1 MYEQFNFKGSRIE
14 YFVEFR
20 SSYQDE
26 IANTSTIEVSI
37 GCRSLT
43 GKRFDVDDIWGS
55 IRIVNGPLVNYQES
69 GVTVFNTSEGNF
81 VYFVEELAI
90 SDIPH
95 DADGTCVRDVI
106 IKINDGYSTINQTV
120 QIELE
125 RIPRVSTVSCTTA
138 DIGKN
143 PIITITRLSDTF
155 THTLKY
161 TVGSQSGVI
170 VEKTPLVAYKDWTI
184 PLSLYNEIPN
194 DMNGDGTIICETY
207 SGDILIGSSTCMFSF
222 TGVEEDCC
230 PVFTPTVYDTNE
242 TTYAL
247 TGDRNRLIR
256 YYSNAFVVVGAEPRY
271 GATLTS
277 QYAYCGERYFYAAS
291 GDFTNVEN
299 GVFNLYATDSRGCVA
314 STMVTKTL
322 VEYVRLTCNFG
333 RQRPDT
339 QGSYNLEIEGNYWTG
354 NFGAVSNTLTVQYRR
369 KTSTGSWGDWI
380 TLTPTISD
388 TTYRAT
394 DYITGLD
401 YRETYIFEARAI
413 DKLNTVNTG
422 EISIQ
427 SLPIFHWG
435 SDDFTFEVPVIFKAG
450 TEGASIVPEDGDQT
464 IEGNLT
470 ITGDLRLK
478 GSGNYGN
485 KILMGDGSYVS
496 FSEDTDDVLTIKASR
511 INLEANGIYAYDEP
525 LIVSS
530 SSTWTPVLDN
540 VSATYT
546 TQAGWYSKTHQGV
559 SIGWFIKA
567 NVSSGYDSN
576 TISISGC
583 PFTPIWSASGGG
595 MCSGAYVSA
604 GFNFQSWVLGTD
616 KKITARVQG
625 CNHTSNT
632 NLSTSASGCFYR
644 SGGGEIT
651 LSGTITFYANS

>member
-1 MYEQFNFKGSRIE
+1 MASGIFPTITVNATKSARLVWESTMN
-14 YFVEFR
+14 
-20 SSYQDE
+20 
-26 IANTSTIEVSI
+26 IATNTST
-37 GCRSLT
+37 LT
-43 GKRFDVDDIWGS
+43 LTIQMISSVGVGS
-55 IRIVNGPLVNYQES
+55 GSYARNIYL
-69 GVTVFNTSEGNF
+69 
-81 VYFVEELAI
+81 
-90 SDIPH
+90 
-95 DADGTCVRDVI
+95 DGTWIGGDSTRITGIGSEWIDVYTI
-106 IKINDGYSTINQTV
+106 TKQVAHNNDGTRSCYVEYSIHDDGWKTGSGTIVLDT
-120 QIELE
+120 
-125 RIPRVSTVSCTTA
+125 IPRTSSVSCSSA
-138 DIGKN
+138 DIGSK
-143 PIITITRLSDTF
+143 PTITITRASDVF

-161 TVGSQSGVI
+161 TFGSQSGVI
-170 VEKTPLVAYKDWTI
+170 VEKTPLVVYNSWII
-184 PLSLYNEIPN
+184 PLSLYNEIPTE
-194 DMNGDGTIICETY
+194 MSGEGTITCETY
-207 SGDILIGSSTCMFSF
+207 VGDTYVGTSTCSF
-222 TGVEEDCC
+222 TATGVEEDCN
-230 PVFTPTVYDTNE
+230 PVFTPSVYDTNE

-247 TGDRNRLIR
+247 TGDRNRLVR
-256 YYSNAFVVVGAEPRY
+256 YYSNAFVVVGAQPRY
-271 GATLTS
+271 NATLTS
-277 QYAYCGERYFYAAS
+277 QYAYNGERYFYAAS
-291 GDFTNVEN
+291 GDFPNVEN

-339 QGSYNLEIEGNYWTG
+339 QGNYELEIEGNYWTG
-354 NFGAVSNTLTVQYRR
+354 NFGATNNTLTVQYRR
-369 KTSTGSWGDWI
+369 KTSSGSWGSWI
-380 TLTPTISD
+380 TLTPTISG

-401 YRETYIFEARAI
+401 YRETYVFQARAV
-413 DKLNTVNTG
+413 DKLNSIDTG

-435 SDDFTFEVPVIFKAG
+435 SDNFTFEVPVVFNAG
-450 TEGASIVPEDGDQT
+450 TEGASLVAEDGSQT
-464 IEGNLT
+464 INGDVT

-546 TQAGWYSKTHQGV
+546 TQAGWYSKTHQAV

-576 TISISGC
+576 VISISGC
-583 PFTPIWSASGGG
+583 PFTPIWNASGGG
-595 MCSGAYVSA
+595 MCSGAYVSG

-616 KKITARVQG
+616 SRITARVQS
-625 CNHTSNT
+625 CNNTSAA
-632 NLSTSASGCFYR
+632 NLSTSASGCYYR

-651 LSGTITFYANS
+651 LSGSITFYANS